1 MRKKNDLR
9 IVLRSHICDATRGK
23 SRQIMA
29 FFFFFYVLNLR
40 DNSSFVDK
48 CSEGQYVKRD
58 WMGLGRD
65 VMPELECDHTLE
77 IMSR

>member
-1 MRKKNDLR
+1 MMPLGGSQDRLWP
-9 IVLRSHICDATRGK
+9 
-23 SRQIMA
+23 